1 MALTNQ
7 SYNTGGAGGC
17 PSYAVT
23 MPIVVGNN
31 TVTHNLGNYGMVNK
45 SDYVWRIV
53 DTQTNLGYEEVYLSK
68 IISETVNEI
77 VFSSDIAIP
86 SVRIVIQVVGCVDA
100 EFTPVVPLPA
110 TLVEGPAGVYTFN
123 NGLDAP
129 TVITS
134 GTTPIATSSAVG
146 TVKPSNGLNI
156 ALDGT
161 LTLKGEQY
169 DQFMATASQTAFT
182 LTAEPLNNKVRMFID
197 GIRIPNAGY
206 TVSGTS
212 VTYIPASNDG
222 HVLTGG
228 ERIQFDYLLK

>member
-1 MALTNQ
+1 MGKARVE
-7 SYNTGGAGGC
+7 YNSGGGGGC
-17 PSYAVT
+17 PSASGI
-23 MPIVVGNN
+23 MDIVIGNN
-31 TVTHNLGNYGMVNK
+31 TIQHDLGLLGHIDPQSYT
-45 SDYVWRIV
+45 WRLV
-53 DTQTNLGYEEVYLSK
+53 DLQTGTPYEEIYLSK
-68 IISETVNEI
+68 IVSETINQI
-77 VFSSDIAIP
+77 VFNSDVAIP
-86 SVRIVIQVVGCVDA
+86 NVKWVIQSVGCADVDA
-100 EFTPVVPLPA
+100 NPIVYVPA
-110 TLVEGPAGVYTFN
+110 TLVEGPSGVYTFN

-134 GTTPIATSSAVG
+134 GTTPIASSNAVG